1 MKIGKN
7 IKIETDVR
15 VALKSLG
22 FTDYFT
28 NIYAAL
34 LDSGEMN
41 AHELS
46 KLTRVPYSRIY
57 EVLNDMVKRGIITK
71 LEGRPSTFIGN
82 DPTEVFGSI
91 KKKQENEFQLNMDT
105 SLPYLKQLFGEKSSA
120 KKEQLTIYEGNR
132 ASTDHFRNVLNG
144 TNRTIRAFIK
154 NMNEIFP
161 IIKMNLDFLRAK
173 GIETQLVIEE
183 RFRERSFTKTLKKY
197 GTIRFY
203 SDIIQGV
210 LISDEKAGIQLIKG
224 NFNIAKPKELEYS
237 IFSSNSTSYIT
248 FLIEM
253 FDRIWE
259 KSVE

>member
-1 MKIGKN
+1 MKLGKN
-7 IKIETDVR
+7 IKIDSDVR
-15 VALKSLG
+15 GALKNLG

-28 NIYAAL
+28 NIYIAL

-46 KLTRVPYSRIY
+46 KLTSVPYSRIY
-57 EVLNDMVKRGIITK
+57 EVLNDMVKRRIITK

-82 DPTEVFGSI
+82 DPSEVFGNI
-91 KKKQENEFQLNMDT
+91 KKTQETEFQQNMDC
-105 SLPYLKQLFGEKSSA
+105 SLPFLKQLFGEKHPA

-144 TNRTIRAFIK
+144 TNRSIKAFIK

-173 GIETQLVIEE
+173 GIETHLIIEE
-183 RFRERSFTKTLKKY
+183 RFRERSFISILKKY
-197 GTIRFY
+197 GTIKFY
-203 SDIIQGV
+203 PNIEQGV
-210 LISDEKAGIQLIKG
+210 LISDDNVGIQLIKG

-237 IFSSNSTSYIT
+237 IFSSNSTSYVT
-248 FLIEM
+248 FLTELFSRM
-253 FDRIWE
+253 WE
-259 KSVE
+259 KAIE